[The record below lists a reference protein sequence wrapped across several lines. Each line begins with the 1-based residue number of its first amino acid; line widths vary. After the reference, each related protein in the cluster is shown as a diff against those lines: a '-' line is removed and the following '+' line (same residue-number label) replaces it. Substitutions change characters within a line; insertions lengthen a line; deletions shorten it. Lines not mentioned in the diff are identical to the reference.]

1 LHSGRIAQNKYVRAC
16 IIVSFKYFGV
26 FLGHVPF
33 KPVGSPP
40 VLGKRKTILRILGF
54 EQVYLSVFFGI
65 LEHMNAQLIV
75 DGERSASDCHFGGH
89 GHAG

>member
-1 LHSGRIAQNKYVRAC
+1 M
-16 IIVSFKYFGV
+16 
-26 FLGHVPF
+26 
-33 KPVGSPP
+33 
-40 VLGKRKTILRILGF
+40 ILRILGF

-75 DGERSASDCHFGGH
+75 DGERSASDCHFDGH